1 MDEALWSFYD
11 NEANKVN
18 PAANLSGLVIDCGSV
33 AVYKTLFMTGT
44 TACKDG
50 LHYDSEVTLDM
61 MDFELWIIA
70 VHPLLVPMNPC
81 VTSFHTYHKWPYLTL
96 ILAGNTVL
104 YCRI

>member
-70 VHPLLVPMNPC
+70 QQFFQMLSVKVGHCFGFLRVYW
-81 VTSFHTYHKWPYLTL
+81 VRSVVY
-96 ILAGNTVL
+96 I
-104 YCRI
+104 